1 MILSMPKFCFI
12 LCAFVLIVSCSRPG
26 TKVPAK
32 FQRDLEQFI
41 ADATRLNALTEQ
53 GVNYSDF
60 GNQLATVS
68 AAFTIADAEW
78 PSKHKGLARLQ
89 FRTALDQ
96 WKLVYRIW
104 HAQIDHDARFV
115 HSPDELTDPQLISA
129 ASAYLPD
136 LAKKEPPV
144 GYRSV
149 TRALMRTAARDFSS
163 AVAEINSTTK

>member
-1 MILSMPKFCFI
+1 MRKFSFTLWAFI
-12 LCAFVLIVSCSRPG
+12 LIVGCGRPG
-26 TKVPAK
+26 AKVPEK
-32 FQRDLEQFI
+32 FQRDLDRFI
-41 ADATRLNALTEQ
+41 SNTTRLNALTEQ
-53 GVNYSDF
+53 GVNYSGF

-78 PSKHKGLARLQ
+78 PSKHKELARLQ
-89 FRTALDQ
+89 FQTALDQ

-129 ASAYLPD
+129 ASVYLPD

-163 AVAEINSTTK
+163 GVAEINSTTK